1 MLGITVLSFRLGIEQ
16 GLSIAL
22 FPMVI
27 LAMTIERMS
36 ITWEERGALEAAKE
50 TVGSLVVAICGYFAM
65 NEPHLQHLMFYFPEL
80 LMVLLALTLMLGAY
94 SGYRVSEL
102 IRFKAL
108 QDG

>member
-1 MLGITVLSFRLGIEQ
+1 
-16 GLSIAL
+16 
-22 FPMVI
+22 
-27 LAMTIERMS
+27 
-36 ITWEERGALEAAKE
+36 
-50 TVGSLVVAICGYFAM
+50 
-65 NEPHLQHLMFYFPEL
+65 MFYFPEL